1 MGNVISFSSY
11 ADEYLYYVKITNI
24 DDKEYKTIIRIN
36 KKLVHPYQIELI
48 RKLFNPMDFDMEV
61 LGEYLLQNKIK
72 FRIFLPLKNTKGFY
86 KRHFPEN
93 NKELDYYDF
102 QDKKN
107 PMEKRDL
114 KDFEYLDIFN
124 KKTLGLFDIESQDS
138 TKDKK

>member
-48 RKLFNPMDFDMEV
+48 RKLFNPLDFDIET
-61 LGEYLLQNKIK
+61 LGEYLLQNKIR

-93 NKELDYYDF
+93 NKEFDYYDF
-102 QDKKN
+102 QDEKN
-107 PMEKRDL
+107 PMEKRDP

-124 KKTLGLFDIESQDS
+124 KKTIGLFG
-138 TKDKK
+138 

>member
-36 KKLVHPYQIELI
+36 KKLVHPYQIEII
-48 RKLFNPMDFDMEV
+48 RKLFNPLDFDIET
-61 LGEYLLQNKIK
+61 LGEYLLQNKIR

-93 NKELDYYDF
+93 NKEFDYYDF
-102 QDKKN
+102 QDEKN
-107 PMEKRDL
+107 PMEKRDP

-124 KKTLGLFDIESQDS
+124 KKTIGLFG
-138 TKDKK
+138 